1 MKNIKYIFLISAVL
15 FCSANI
21 FAQSAM
27 TELTFYKKQSQ
38 GEDKK
43 LLESIDN
50 QLGAWLDKNYALPG
64 ADDALLLKASIEV
77 RTKKYPAAYI
87 TLLRQKYEFPNS
99 ANAQQAASLMN
110 TVIENMPKS
119 TRENLKKAYAL
130 KSVPKN
136 SDDRMA
142 EFLASATKLEIKG
155 SYEPLNDEYRSFF
168 ARFPTYEN
176 KDKMELMLGDL
187 ERFNKNYQAAVMQY
201 KKVYDIYPS
210 TKYKAASLRMLGDIY
225 ASELRDYNQAA
236 YYYNSVIK
244 NFPNSIE
251 IATTY
256 NHMAIMNDNQRD
268 YVSAAENIT
277 KAAEI
282 YLKNGQREKAYDAF
296 LYKAQLQEKKLKDY
310 AGAVD
315 TLNKTAQIFAKDE
328 DKYINCKFLAA
339 DVYARRLK
347 DNYGELK
354 SYEDIISAYP
364 ASKQTPKALYEA
376 GMTAEKL
383 DQYQKAK
390 DLYQKLIINHPADD
404 YATKAQRRM
413 SKVEK
418 QLGTDDRTAAYGA
431 PKGQT
436 QKAAQPQKQAKDPD
450 QNIENEEDEYDI
462 IEELN

>member
-1 MKNIKYIFLISAVL
+1 MKNIKYIFLISVMI

-43 LLESIDN
+43 LLESIDH
-50 QLGAWLDKNYALPG
+50 QLNAWLDKNYALPG
-64 ADDALLLKASIEV
+64 ADDALTLKASIEV
-77 RTKKYPAAYI
+77 RIKKYPAAYI
-87 TLLRQKYEFPNS
+87 TLLRHKYEFPNS

-119 TRENLKKAYAL
+119 ARESLKKAYAI

-136 SDDRMA
+136 SDDRLA
-142 EFLASATKLEIKG
+142 DFLSSATKLEIKG
-155 SYEPLNDEYRSFF
+155 AYDPLKAEYRSFF
-168 ARFPTYEN
+168 ARFPAYEN
-176 KDKMELMLGDL
+176 KDKMELMLGDW
-187 ERFNKNYQAAVMQY
+187 ERFNKNYQAAIMQY

-210 TKYKAASLRMLGDIY
+210 TKYKAASVRMLGDIY

-256 NHMAIMNDNQRD
+256 NHMAIMNDKQRD

-296 LYKAQLQEKKLKDY
+296 LYKAQLQENKLKDY
-310 AGAVD
+310 AGAAD
-315 TLNKTAQIFAKDE
+315 TLNKTAQLFAKDE
-328 DKYINCKFLAA
+328 DKFINCKFLAA
-339 DVYARRLK
+339 EIYSHRLK

-354 SYEDIISAYP
+354 SYEDIISSYP
-364 ASKQTPKALYEA
+364 ASKQTPKAIYEA
-376 GMTAEKL
+376 GLTAEKL
-383 DQYQKAK
+383 GQYQKAK

-404 YATKAQRRM
+404 YALKAQRRLPR
-413 SKVEK
+413 VER
-418 QLGTDDRTAAYGA
+418 QLGTD
-431 PKGQT
+431 T
-436 QKAAQPQKQAKDPD
+436 QPASAAAQPKNQKTAQPSKQAKEPA
-450 QNIENEEDEYDI
+450 QNIDDENDEYDI